1 MYMSMVNLKNL
12 NKWSQSGL
20 SANQNLL
27 DFSQQA
33 IKNPNQFLDS
43 LMSGYGMSDI
53 FNKRVNK
60 ASNLFR
66 NQMSARGLTGSSFA
80 DEKMLSGINDLV
92 GEDMQQY
99 LANNFNLLNSG
110 LGVANNLSSSGLSA
124 ENNAQQLQMQQDQFD
139 YTKEQNEFFPQLI
152 KSFVGNVIGG
162 LSGGIGGGLGE
173 GFGNSISQNI
183 GQNFG
188 KRNPNTPYGSQYNF
202 LNQMNQGN
210 NMQNMFQN
218 MMNSGRMPSFFS
230 TR

>member
-1 MYMSMVNLKNL
+1 MVNLKNL
-12 NKWSQSGL
+12 NQWSQSGL

-53 FNKRVNK
+53 FKKRIDK

-80 DEKMLSGINDLV
+80 DEKMLSNINDLV

-99 LANNFNLLNSG
+99 LMNNFNILNSG
-110 LGVANNLSSSGLSA
+110 LGAANNLSSSGLSA
-124 ENNAQQLQMQQDQFD
+124 ENALQQLQMQQEMFD
-139 YTKEQNEFFPQLI
+139 YNKSKE
-152 KSFVGNVIGG
+152 GNWLTDLLKGGLGTMVGG
-162 LSGGIGGGLGE
+162 LSGGVGGALGTSANQ
-173 GFGNSISQNI
+173 FLSSA
-183 GQNFG
+183 FG
-188 KRNPNTPYGSQYNF
+188 KRNPNTPLGYQYNF
-202 LNQMNQGN
+202 LNQMNQG
-210 NMQNMFQN
+210 
-218 MMNSGRMPSFFS
+218 MPSFFS

>member
-1 MYMSMVNLKNL
+1 MSMVNLKNL
-12 NKWSQSGL
+12 NQWSQSGL

-33 IKNPNQFLDS
+33 MKNPNQFLDS

-124 ENNAQQLQMQQDQFD
+124 ENNAQQLQMQQDAFD
-139 YTKEQNEFFPQLI
+139 YEKEQNAFFPQLI
-152 KSFVGNVIGG
+152 KGFVGNIAGG
-162 LSGGIGGGLGE
+162 LSGGLGGGLGSMANQSLMQ
-173 GFGNSISQNI
+173 GFGR
-183 GQNFG
+183 
-188 KRNPNTPYGSQYNF
+188 RNPNTPAGFNYNWY
-202 LNQMNQGN
+202 NQMNQGN
-210 NMQNMFQN
+210 NFAN